1 MKFFAT
7 AIALIASVSAIK
19 IETEG
24 PATSTTAATAAGST
38 AGTAPAFK
46 CYEMS

>member
-7 AIALIASVSAIK
+7 AIALIASVSALK

-24 PATSTTAATAAGST
+24 PATSTTKADGTAK
-38 AGTAPAFK
+38 APAFK
-46 CYEMS
+46 CYEMT

>member
-7 AIALIASVSAIK
+7 AIALIASVSALK

-24 PATSTTAATAAGST
+24 PAATSTTAATAGVK
-38 AGTAPAFK
+38 APFK
-46 CYEMS
+46 CYEMT